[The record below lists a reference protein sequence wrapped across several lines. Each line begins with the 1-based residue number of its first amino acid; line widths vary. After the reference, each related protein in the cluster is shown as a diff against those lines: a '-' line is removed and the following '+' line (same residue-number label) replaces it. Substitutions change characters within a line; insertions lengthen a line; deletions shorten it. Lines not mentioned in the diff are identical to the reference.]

1 MKYLFISLQ
10 EYLQCFIPRALITC
24 TFSMH
29 FWKFLFSGGPLE
41 VSTKLRGCE
50 LTFSWT
56 GGSRT
61 SYDVVIEKDKVG
73 GEWEK
78 TNDRYYTVADA
89 LKYNSIKIEVRNE
102 GIGNGRVLEYKGE
115 HEKMWCYCHC

>member
-1 MKYLFISLQ
+1 MSLQ
-10 EYLQCFIPRALITC
+10 GCLQCFIPLALTTC
-24 TFSMH
+24 IFCMN

-56 GGSRT
+56 GGST
-61 SYDVVIEKDKVG
+61 KSYDVVIDKNKVKG
-73 GEWEK
+73 KWKK

-89 LKYNSIKIEVRNE
+89 FKYYSIKIEVRNE
-102 GIGNGRVLEYKGE
+102 GIGNGRVLEYIGK
-115 HEKMWCYCHC
+115 HENMWSFCYC